1 MIHAIFRQMV
11 IACIADSDVYN
22 SIQLLAKM
30 DATIKQDLPPPGG
43 YEKIQ
48 YARNP
53 AKTYFRGI
61 SRLNFRRIVLIYLPS
76 MYVFFMFK

>member
-1 MIHAIFRQMV
+1 LYRAV
-11 IACIADSDVYN
+11 SGVYN

-30 DATIKQDLPPPGG
+30 DATIKQDLPPSGG

-53 AKTYFRGI
+53 AKVYFRGMF
-61 SRLNFRRIVLIYLPS
+61 RLNILGIVL
-76 MYVFFMFK
+76 M